1 MIVVSIKLAALGI
14 AVAIISILVH
24 HYGFNNYVAIAGIV
38 AYIIAKAV
46 LWIPRA
52 MRRGGLRRISRS
64 YRSFAKLDSDTFCD
78 RMTVFDLSQRTLA
91 AFQ

>member
-1 MIVVSIKLAALGI
+1 MARSPQVTPNVIVSIKLKLAAFAV
-14 AVAIISILVH
+14 AVAIISILVY

-52 MRRGGLRRISRS
+52 MRRGGSR
-64 YRSFAKLDSDTFCD
+64 
-78 RMTVFDLSQRTLA
+78 
-91 AFQ
+91 